1 MGQLVVVVS
10 MLLVY
15 FIVLYASLLRRSLML
30 VFCAEGLYSVL
41 LIGVDVFLVIDLFKV
56 SQEGVA
62 LLDANYL
69 GDLGVRVDVL
79 CWRLALAIL
88 RTGIYHRYF

>member
-1 MGQLVVVVS
+1 VGQPVVVVS

-30 VFCAEGLYSVL
+30 IFRAEGFYSVL
-41 LIGVDVFLVIDLFKV
+41 LIGVDVFLVIDFFKV
-56 SQEGVA
+56 SQERVA

-69 GDLGVRVDVL
+69 RDFGV
-79 CWRLALAIL
+79 
-88 RTGIYHRYF
+88 